1 MSPVLPE
8 IEVEIK
14 GVKYAR
20 AFSLPR
26 SSLAEALPSM
36 KSLRTENYIEFA
48 SGLLRQ
54 AADRFKIDIE
64 QEGGAKFVEVLAA
77 EMDRSKN
84 LPENAAQA
92 ILVVLKRRLSAI
104 REAAIDL
111 FETGCRGIV
120 EGKTFLKQQTLMG
133 RAFFAN
139 IPAIA

>member
-1 MSPVLPE
+1 
-8 IEVEIK
+8 
-14 GVKYAR
+14 
-20 AFSLPR
+20 
-26 SSLAEALPSM
+26 M